1 MLSEGK
7 FHRPA
12 SIVLT
17 VGTRPYSSLSHGG
30 DLDRL
35 QGFAA
40 RLGNL
45 MINAAPVT
53 WLFGADPDF
62 EWFDIPDSAAGRAGA
77 TIGNAGYLLGGV
89 AGVARTGGV
98 RVVEGSASRVARS
111 LQGTGRHPG
120 VDRFRDIT
128 LRKGSVLFSGFPGQS
143 AFYTTASAMR
153 RSGWSAR
160 SLFEGLQVAEHKTK
174 GLRTRVAAYEVLEDT
189 PAAFGLAIANGHAGH
204 GWLPQVVVPAYRDV
218 LRYLD
223 DFPLGP

>member
-1 MLSEGK
+1 MPGGPTLS
-7 FHRPA
+7 
-12 SIVLT
+12 
-17 VGTRPYSSLSHGG
+17 SSSGF
-30 DLDRL
+30 DAL
-35 QGFAA
+35 QGTAA

-45 MINAAPVT
+45 LISSSPVT
-53 WLFGADPDF
+53 WLFGADPGF
-62 EWFDIPDSAAGRAGA
+62 EWFDVPDNAAGRAGA
-77 TIGNAGYLLGGV
+77 TLGNVGYFLGGV
-89 AGVARTGGV
+89 AGIVRSGGARIA
-98 RVVEGSASRVARS
+98 EGSASRVARS

-120 VDRFRDIT
+120 IDRFRDIT